1 MLVGS
6 HLSIAGGMHLAIEAA
21 VRLGL
26 DCVQVFTKNQR
37 QWKVKPLAQAEV
49 DAFRAAVKAAG
60 WDRQPERRLVSHNS
74 YLVNLASPDRAMR
87 ARSRALQV
95 EEIERCEALGI
106 PSCVMHPGAHLGT
119 AGDPGDEAAGIKRL
133 AAELDAIHRSTR
145 GYRTVTC
152 IENTVGS
159 GTNLGGPLEHLATI
173 RASVAEPDRV
183 AFCIDTCHATA
194 FGHDA
199 STSAKARAFW
209 SHARKALGTGTVRV
223 IHANDSKG
231 ALGSHLDRHE
241 HLGQGTC
248 GRAFF
253 ASIAHAAALR
263 KVPLIMETPKEG
275 RLRGRDP
282 DRANAAWL
290 RALALLL
297 AAALPMLA
305 VGGCRPWAKPE
316 SEVAAMRSGV
326 AVEPTPEEADRIRRA
341 QAVAQRGE
349 YQQALVE
356 FRSILAENPRLVDA
370 QLAVGRTTMAQGDL
384 RAAQRSY
391 EAAIR
396 ADPRN
401 VDAQVGLAGVH
412 AAAGRP
418 DDAMKCYRQ
427 ALVVAPGDLRAV
439 RGVADMLEVTNQ
451 QSAALPFIERLS
463 ADPGADADTWT
474 RLGQAYLRA
483 GRNADATAAF
493 EEAVALGEVGQPT
506 MDGLVAT
513 YTAEL
518 RYAEA
523 ASAAGEYAR
532 RWPTAAASERA
543 AWLAFRAGDYGR
555 AIAAY
560 RTATQ
565 QDPSSIKA
573 WNGVG
578 VCALNAWILSDRL
591 DGAAREEARGAFERS
606 LAIEPA
612 QPQVTRLLQT
622 WAP

>member
-1 MLVGS
+1 
-6 HLSIAGGMHLAIEAA
+6 MHLAIEAA

-199 STSAKARAFW
+199 STPAKARAFW
-209 SHARKALGTGTVRV
+209 SHARKALGAGTVRV

-253 ASIAHAAALR
+253 ASIAHATALR
-263 KVPLIMETPKEG
+263 NVPLIMETPKEG

-412 AAAGRP
+412 ASAGRP

-427 ALVVAPGDLRAV
+427 ALVIAPADLRAV

-483 GRNADATAAF
+483 GRNTDATAAF

-612 QPQVTRLLQT
+612 QPQVTRLMQT

>member
-37 QWKVKPLAQAEV
+37 QWRVKPLAQGEV
-49 DAFRAAVKAAG
+49 DAFRAAVRAAG
-60 WDRQPERRLVSHNS
+60 WDRRPERRLVSHNS

-87 ARSRALQV
+87 ARSRALQL
-95 EEIERCEALGI
+95 EEVERCEALGI

-119 AGDPGDEAAGIKRL
+119 PGDPRDEAAGIRRL

-159 GTNLGGPLEHLATI
+159 GTNLGGPLEHLGSI
-173 RASVAEPDRV
+173 RASVADPDRV

-199 STSAKARAFW
+199 STPAKARAFW
-209 SHARKALGTGTVRV
+209 AHARSALGAGTVRV

-231 ALGSHLDRHE
+231 ALGSRLDRHE
-241 HLGQGTC
+241 HLGQGAC

-253 ASIAHAAALR
+253 ASIARAASLR
-263 KVPLIMETPKEG
+263 NVPVVMETPKEG

-290 RALALLL
+290 RALALVMVAVLPAL
-297 AAALPMLA
+297 A
-305 VGGCRPWAKPE
+305 GTGCRPWAKPE
-316 SEVAAMRSGV
+316 SEVAAMRAGT
-326 AVEPTPEEADRIRRA
+326 AVEPTAEEADRIRRA
-341 QAVAQRGE
+341 QAVAQRGD

-412 AAAGRP
+412 AAAGRT
-418 DDAMKCYRQ
+418 DDALKCYRQ
-427 ALVVAPGDLRAV
+427 ALVTAPADLRAV
-439 RGVADMLEVTNQ
+439 RGVADMLEATNQ
-451 QSAALPFIERLS
+451 QSAALPFVERLC
-463 ADPGADADTWT
+463 ADPGADSDAWT

-483 GRNADATAAF
+483 GRNADASASF

-506 MDGLVAT
+506 MDGLVAS

-523 ASAAGEYAR
+523 ASAAGEFAR
-532 RWPTAAASERA
+532 RWPSAAASERA

-555 AIAAY
+555 AIASY
-560 RTATQ
+560 RAATQ
-565 QDPSSIKA
+565 QDPRSIKA

-578 VCALNAWILSDRL
+578 VCALNAWLLSDRL
-591 DGAAREEARGAFERS
+591 DGVAREEARGAFERS
-606 LAIEPA
+606 MAIEPA
-612 QPQVTRLLQT
+612 QPQVAKLLRT